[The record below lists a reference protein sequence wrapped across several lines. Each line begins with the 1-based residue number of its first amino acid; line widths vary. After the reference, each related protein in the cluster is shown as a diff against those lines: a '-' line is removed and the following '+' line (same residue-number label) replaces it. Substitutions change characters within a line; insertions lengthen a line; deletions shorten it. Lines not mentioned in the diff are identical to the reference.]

1 MYDSRALRAFVGIE
15 QVAKAHHRGLIRHR
29 LAPQVEQNK
38 LGEKIFEAVGRV
50 LQARGLRLSKGTIV
64 DATIIAAPV
73 RRRTSPTRRSRPAI
87 APTSGPWQRNRGNPA
102 AFLPMP
108 EACAMASGPSASG
121 SPGHSSVYFWPLMKR
136 RSCPVKRAYSPLRTL
151 SAHRPGGA

>member
-1 MYDSRALRAFVGIE
+1 MLRIHCLQLWFDLSDPAVEESMYDSRALRAFVGIE

-108 EACAMASGPSASG
+108 EACAMASGADLLRRGAS
-121 SPGHSSVYFWPLMKR
+121 R
-136 RSCPVKRAYSPLRTL
+136 DA
-151 SAHRPGGA
+151 A